1 MQVRLHPAFGF
12 YTAIITATM
21 EAPPVQYVRTEDGY
35 DIAYTVCGEGL
46 PFVFMPWPFSHRG
59 LWWQTAFG
67 RPVAQALADRF
78 RLVQYDSR
86 GQGMSTRGLPE
97 YVSIDDYMLDLEA
110 VVDRLVLDRFVLYG
124 GPTFFHVAVRYALRH
139 PERVAALVLGDVAW
153 HLPGNTESSFES
165 LARRDWDFFLHTI
178 VSSLSL
184 QGAPH
189 ELPYWRESITRDDWL
204 RMSESARKAN
214 ITDLLPR
221 LKVPTLILQNRRLAH
236 DEPVSAFAEFGQAA
250 AALIPGAHLILF
262 DGWASVWYSEGDEPP
277 QAVLAM
283 EDFLRGVPEHRA
295 EPPAG
300 PPPAGLTPR
309 EIEVLRLVVDGKT
322 NREIAEMLFISER
335 TVINHLSNIFTK
347 TGAEN
352 RAAAAAFA
360 LRHGL
365 A

>member
-1 MQVRLHPAFGF
+1 
-12 YTAIITATM
+12 M
-21 EAPPVQYVRTEDGY
+21 EPPPVQYVRTEDGFN
-35 DIAYTVCGEGL
+35 IAYTVCGEGV

-59 LWWQTAFG
+59 SWWQTAFG
-67 RPVAQALADRF
+67 RPVAEALAQRF

-97 YVSIDDYMLDLEA
+97 DHDIDDYLFDLEA

-139 PERVAALVLGDVAW
+139 PERVAALVLGDVSW
-153 HLPGNTESSFES
+153 HLTGQSDSPFFDT

-184 QGAPH
+184 TGAPP
-189 ELPYWRESITRDDWL
+189 ELPYWRDSIDQDDWL
-204 RMSESARKAN
+204 RMSESARKAKV
-214 ITDLLPR
+214 TDLLPL
-221 LKVPTLILQNRRLAH
+221 LKVPTLILQNRRLAD
-236 DEPVSAFAEFGQAA
+236 DEPVSRFAEFGQAA
-250 AALIPGAHLILF
+250 AALIPGARLILF
-262 DGWASVWYSEGDEPP
+262 DGWASIWYSEGNEPP
-277 QAVLAM
+277 QAVLAI
-283 EDFLRGVPEHRA
+283 EDFLRGLRA
-295 EPPAG
+295 HLTEPPAG

-352 RAAAAAFA
+352 RAAATAFA